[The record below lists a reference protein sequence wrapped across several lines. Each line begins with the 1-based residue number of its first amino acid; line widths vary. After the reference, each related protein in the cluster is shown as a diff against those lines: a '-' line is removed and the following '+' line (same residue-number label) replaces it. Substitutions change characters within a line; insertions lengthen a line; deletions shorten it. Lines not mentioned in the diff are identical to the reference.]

1 MTILVLKNVC
11 VIVNDWEIRF
21 NDDDILDNA
30 SVNMSDVAKDSYTVP
45 SLEDSWDIVNDWD
58 RVLIRVDSFEEDW
71 EIVK

>member
-1 MTILVLKNVC
+1 
-11 VIVNDWEIRF
+11 
-21 NDDDILDNA
+21 
-30 SVNMSDVAKDSYTVP
+30 MSDVAKDSYTVP